1 LAGLAW
7 LLLGRLLLLSGL
19 LLGRLAG
26 IGSLQRLCHNLV
38 DLYVVILHGLFEKEV
53 CCILFVFIAGK
64 VGLGGLALRKSET
77 LKALNCLHFLRSYS
91 HCTRRLL
98 SRGAAVTTK
107 ATSTGSSSV
116 ATRSTCH
123 YQIHESHR
131 ICLDFCVKL
140 RLVLLQS
147 LHKFL
152 EESWIL
158 KHSLPQKLELWVL
171 NERLKV

>member
-1 LAGLAW
+1 M
-7 LLLGRLLLLSGL
+7 LGGL
-19 LLGRLAG
+19 LLGGLLLGGLAG
-26 IGSLQRLCHNLV
+26 VGSLQRLCHNLV
-38 DLYVVILHGLFEKEV
+38 DLYVIILHGLFKKEV
-53 CCILFVFIAGK
+53 CCILFIFITGK
-64 VGLGGLALRKSET
+64 VGLSGLALRKSET

-98 SRGAAVTTK
+98 SRGTAMTAK
-107 ATSTGSSSV
+107 ATRTGGSSV

-123 YQIHESHR
+123 NQIHESHR

-147 LHKFL
+147 LHEFL

-158 KHSLPQKLELWVL
+158 KHSLSQKLELRVL
-171 NERLKV
+171 YERLEV